1 MRATISW
8 IGRYDIQIKNIKLNG
23 EIIEMVQLE
32 FGEFLMRE
40 FQERGWML
48 LHSKRADTIARL

>member
-40 FQERGWML
+40 FQERGWM
-48 LHSKRADTIARL
+48 